1 LHVVAFQ
8 KVSFIKICGVKIKT
22 IPFFS
27 EIQLTFALTCL
38 HTDTIKNAPNTSAAL
53 YTTDASPAWGRMA
66 PAGSSTSGPCSG

>member
-1 LHVVAFQ
+1 LHDDAFQ
-8 KVSFIKICGVKIKT
+8 KMGFIKLRGVKIET

-38 HTDTIKNAPNTSAAL
+38 HTDTTKNAPNTSAAL
-53 YTTDASPAWGRMA
+53 YPTDASPAWGRMA